1 MVRDNPGRADTRKT
15 MADENRGAHSARKQA
30 IRRKAQRR
38 HSHFYDSR
46 AHWSFSRNAS
56 SEPLSWSRE
65 RWILAGTAF
74 LLVILSALVIPAW
87 AGAMKSSS
95 VAPTPGIAAK
105 TTVAA
110 AVVTSI
116 DPSDHAIVPLA
127 LPKMDPATIKPIV
140 PVDEWQT
147 VQVHPGETLADIFLA
162 QGLSMT
168 DLQHVIDGSGGTKV
182 FHQIKPGQ
190 EFQFLVGGDHTLKG
204 VRFDQDEAT
213 IATLRLDGAA
223 PQLTTKTRDVQRR
236 EHISH
241 GVIDSSLFGAASK
254 AGMSNAMVLKLAE
267 VFKFDIDFVQDL
279 RVGDNFTV
287 IYDDV
292 YSDGSYLREGD
303 IVAAEFVNQG
313 KRYTAY
319 RFKNADGKWSY
330 FSEEGRPLTGSFLRI
345 PVDFTRISSQFS
357 AGRMHPILGTMRAH
371 KGVDYAAP
379 TGTPIHAAGDGVV
392 KFRGWMNGYG
402 NFVVIQHNATISTAY
417 GHMSRFANLRVGQRV
432 SQGNTIGFVGMT
444 GLATGP
450 HLHYEFRVNNVQ
462 RDPQTVTLPKPEP
475 LPAAQLAKFKKEVV
489 APQLAR
495 LNQVDNNT
503 KLARADT
510 ASRGDD

>member
-1 MVRDNPGRADTRKT
+1 MVDV
-15 MADENRGAHSARKQA
+15 NRGAQSARKQA

-87 AGAMKSSS
+87 AGAMKKQTVVSNAAPVVHS
-95 VAPTPGIAAK
+95 V
-105 TTVAA
+105 
-110 AVVTSI
+110 
-116 DPSDHAIVPLA
+116 VPLA
-127 LPKMDPATIKPIV
+127 LPRMDPATVKPLV
-140 PVDEWQT
+140 PVEQWQT
-147 VQVHPGETLADIFLA
+147 VQVQPGQTLADIFLA

-168 DLQHVIDGSGGTKV
+168 DLQHVIDGAGSTKV

-190 EFQFLVGGDHTLKG
+190 EFQFLVSSDHVLKG
-204 VRFDQDEAT
+204 VRFDKDEAN
-213 IATLRLDGAA
+213 IATLRLDGAS
-223 PQLTTKTRDVQRR
+223 PQLTTQTRDVQRR
-236 EHISH
+236 EHIAH
-241 GVIDSSLFGAASK
+241 GLIDGSLFGAASK

-287 IYDDV
+287 VYDDV
-292 YSDGSYLREGD
+292 YSDGSFLREGD
-303 IVAAEFVNQG
+303 IVAAEFMNQG

-319 RFKNADGKWSY
+319 RYKNTDGKYSY

-357 AGRMHPILGTMRAH
+357 AGRMHPILGKMRAH

-432 SQGNTIGFVGMT
+432 SQGSTIGFVGMT

-450 HLHYEFRVNNVQ
+450 HLHYEFRVNNQQ

-495 LNQVDNNT
+495 LNRVDNNT
-503 KLARADT
+503 KLARAE
-510 ASRGDD
+510 ASPKSDD

>member
-1 MVRDNPGRADTRKT
+1 MVRDNTGRAGTRKT
-15 MADENRGAHSARKQA
+15 MSVQNRGAHSARKQA

-38 HSHFYDSR
+38 HSHFYDTR

-56 SEPLSWSRE
+56 AEPLSWSRE

-87 AGAMKSSS
+87 AGAMKKES
-95 VAPTPGIAAK
+95 VIAAAPTIH
-105 TTVAA
+105 
-110 AVVTSI
+110 AVVPLAVPKI
-116 DPSDHAIVPLA
+116 DPSSV
-127 LPKMDPATIKPIV
+127 KPIV
-140 PVDEWQT
+140 PVEEWQS
-147 VQVHPGETLADIFLA
+147 VQVQPGQTLADIFLA

-168 DLQHVIDGSGGTKV
+168 DLQRVIDGAGGSKA
-182 FHQIKPGQ
+182 FHRINPGQ
-190 EFQFLVGGDHTLKG
+190 EFQFLIGGDHTLKG
-204 VRFDQDEAT
+204 VRFDQDEAS
-213 IATLRLDGAA
+213 IATLRLDGAS
-223 PQLTTKTRDVQRR
+223 PQLTVQKRDVQRR
-236 EHISH
+236 EHIAH
-241 GVIDSSLFGAASK
+241 GEIESSLFGAASK
-254 AGMSNAMVLKLAE
+254 AGMSNAMVLKLAD
-267 VFKFDIDFVQDL
+267 VFKYDIDFVQDL
-279 RVGDNFTV
+279 RVGDSFTV
-287 IYDDV
+287 VYDDV
-292 YSDGSYLREGD
+292 YSDGAFLREGD

-319 RFKNADGKWSY
+319 RFKNSDGKVGY
-330 FSEEGRPLTGSFLRI
+330 FSEEGRPLAGSFLRI

-357 AGRMHPILGTMRAH
+357 AGRMHPILGKMRAH

-379 TGTPIHAAGDGVV
+379 SGTPIHAAGDGVV

-432 SQGNTIGFVGMT
+432 SQGSTIGYVGMT

-489 APQLAR
+489 GPQLAR
-495 LNQVDNNT
+495 LKQVDSNV
-503 KLARADT
+503 KLARVDT
-510 ASRGDD
+510 GKTGND

>member
-1 MVRDNPGRADTRKT
+1 MVRDNTGRADTRKT
-15 MADENRGAHSARKQA
+15 MVDEIRGAQHSARKQA

-38 HSHFYDSR
+38 HSHFYDNR
-46 AHWSFSRNAS
+46 AAHWSFSRNAS

-87 AGAMKSSS
+87 AGAMKSPKITSTTP
-95 VAPTPGIAAK
+95 VAHN
-105 TTVAA
+105 VVSL
-110 AVVTSI
+110 AV
-116 DPSDHAIVPLA
+116 
-127 LPKMDPATIKPIV
+127 PKMDPATVKPLA
-140 PVDEWQT
+140 PAEEWQT
-147 VQVHPGETLADIFLA
+147 VQVEAGQTLADIFLA
-162 QGLSMT
+162 QGLNMT
-168 DLQHVIDGSGGTKV
+168 DLQHVIDGAGGTKV

-190 EFQFLVGGDHTLKG
+190 EFQFLIGADHVLKG

-213 IATLRLDGAA
+213 IATLRLDGDAA
-223 PQLTTKTRDVQRR
+223 KVTTQVRDVQRR
-236 EHISH
+236 EHIAH
-241 GVIDSSLFGAASK
+241 GLIDGSLFAAASK

-267 VFKFDIDFVQDL
+267 AFKYDIDFVQDL
-279 RVGDNFTV
+279 RVGDSFTV

-319 RFKNADGKWSY
+319 RYKSADGKVGY
-330 FSEEGRPLTGSFLRI
+330 FSEEGRPLAGSFLRI

-357 AGRMHPILGTMRAH
+357 AGRMHPILGKMRAH

-379 TGTPIHAAGDGVV
+379 TGTPIHAAGDGVI

-402 NFVVIQHNATISTAY
+402 NFVIIQHNGTISTAY
-417 GHMSRFANLRVGQRV
+417 GHMSRFANLRVGQHV
-432 SQGNTIGFVGMT
+432 SQGATIGFVGMT

-489 APQLAR
+489 GPQLAR
-495 LNQVDNNT
+495 LNQLDSNY
-503 KLARADT
+503 KLASAKSGT
-510 ASRGDD
+510 TSSDD

>member
-1 MVRDNPGRADTRKT
+1 
-15 MADENRGAHSARKQA
+15 MADVNRRAHSARKQA

-56 SEPLSWSRE
+56 AEPLSWSRE

-74 LLVILSALVIPAW
+74 FLVILSALVIPAW
-87 AGAMKSSS
+87 AGAMKKE
-95 VAPTPGIAAK
+95 TIA
-105 TTVAA
+105 TRIPVVAA
-110 AVVTSI
+110 TASLPVIAGSHAV
-116 DPSDHAIVPLA
+116 VPLA
-127 LPKMDPATIKPIV
+127 LPRIDPASIKPIA
-140 PVDEWQT
+140 PVEEWQT
-147 VQVHPGETLADIFLA
+147 VQVKPGQTLADIFLA
-162 QGLSMT
+162 QGLTMT
-168 DLQHVIDGSGGTKV
+168 DLQHVIDGAGGAKV

-190 EFQFLVGGDHTLKG
+190 EFQFLIGTDHSLKG
-204 VRFDQDEAT
+204 VRFDQDEAN
-213 IATLRLDGAA
+213 IATLRIDGDK
-223 PQLTTKTRDVQRR
+223 PQLTTQTRDVQRR
-236 EHISH
+236 EHIAH
-241 GVIDSSLFGAASK
+241 GVIDSSLFGAASQ

-287 IYDDV
+287 VYDDV
-292 YSDGSYLREGD
+292 YSDGAFLREGD

-319 RFKNADGKWSY
+319 RFKNTDGKVSY

-357 AGRMHPILGTMRAH
+357 AGRMHPILGKMRAH

-417 GHMSRFANLRVGQRV
+417 GHMSKFANLRVGQRV
-432 SQGNTIGFVGMT
+432 SQGSTIGFVGMT

-450 HLHYEFRVNNVQ
+450 HLHYEFRVNNQQ

-475 LPAAQLAKFKKEVV
+475 LPAAQLAKFRKEVV
-489 APQLAR
+489 GPQLAR
-495 LNQVDNNT
+495 LKQVDSNT

-510 ASRGDD
+510 GPKAAD

>member
-1 MVRDNPGRADTRKT
+1 MVRVNPGRADTEKI
-15 MADENRGAHSARKQA
+15 MVDVNREAQSTRKQA

-46 AHWSFSRNAS
+46 AAHWSFSRNAS

-87 AGAMKSSS
+87 AGAMKKQTAVSNA
-95 VAPTPGIAAK
+95 AP
-105 TTVAA
+105 VVH
-110 AVVTSI
+110 AV
-116 DPSDHAIVPLA
+116 VPLA
-127 LPKMDPATIKPIV
+127 LPKVDPAAIKPLA
-140 PVDEWQT
+140 PVENWET
-147 VQVHPGETLADIFLA
+147 VQVQAGQTLADIFLA

-168 DLQHVIDGSGGTKV
+168 DLQHVIDGAGGTKV

-190 EFQFLVGGDHTLKG
+190 EFQFLVSTDHVLKG
-204 VRFDQDEAT
+204 VRFDQDEAN
-213 IATLRLDGAA
+213 IATLRLDGAS
-223 PQLTTKTRDVQRR
+223 PQLTTQTRDVQRR
-236 EHISH
+236 EHIAH
-241 GVIDSSLFGAASK
+241 GLIDSSLFGAASK

-287 IYDDV
+287 VYDDV
-292 YSDGSYLREGD
+292 YSDGSFLREGD

-319 RFKNADGKWSY
+319 RFKNTDGKYSY

-357 AGRMHPILGTMRAH
+357 AGRMHPILGKMRAH

-432 SQGNTIGFVGMT
+432 TQGSTIGFVGMT

-450 HLHYEFRVNNVQ
+450 HLHYEFRVNNQQ

-475 LPAAQLAKFKKEVV
+475 LPAGQLAKFRKEVV

-495 LNQVDNNT
+495 LNRVDNNT

-510 ASRGDD
+510 ASKSDD

>member
-1 MVRDNPGRADTRKT
+1 MVRGNSGRVDTRKT
-15 MADENRGAHSARKQA
+15 MGDVNRAAHQTRRQA

-38 HSHFYDSR
+38 HAHFYDSR

-65 RWILAGTAF
+65 RWILAGTAC
-74 LLVILSALVIPAW
+74 LLVILSALIIPAW
-87 AGAMKSSS
+87 AGAMKS
-95 VAPTPGIAAK
+95 PRFTTPQ
-105 TTVAA
+105 VHN
-110 AVVTSI
+110 V
-116 DPSDHAIVPLA
+116 VPLA
-127 LPKMDPATIKPIV
+127 VPKMDPAAIKPV
-140 PVDEWQT
+140 APVEEWQT
-147 VQVHPGETLADIFLA
+147 VQVQPGQTLADIFLD

-168 DLQHVIDGSGGTKV
+168 DLQHVIDGAGGAKV

-190 EFQFLVGGDHTLKG
+190 EFQFLMGGDHVLKG

-213 IATLRLDGAA
+213 IATLRLDGDA
-223 PQLTTKTRDVQRR
+223 PKLTTQVRDVQRR
-236 EHISH
+236 EHIAH
-241 GVIDSSLFGAASK
+241 GVIDSSLFGAGSK
-254 AGMSNAMVLKLAE
+254 AGMSTAMVLKLAE
-267 VFKFDIDFVQDL
+267 AFKYDIDFVQDL
-279 RVGDNFTV
+279 RVGDSFTV

-292 YSDGSYLREGD
+292 YSDGAYLREGD

-319 RFKNADGKWSY
+319 RFKTSDGKVGY
-330 FSEEGRPLTGSFLRI
+330 FSEEGRPLAGSFLRI

-357 AGRMHPILGTMRAH
+357 AGRMHPILGKMRAH

-402 NFVVIQHNATISTAY
+402 NFVVIQHNSTISTAY
-417 GHMSRFANLRVGQRV
+417 GHMSRFANLRVGQHV
-432 SQGNTIGFVGMT
+432 SQGATIGFVGMT

-475 LPAAQLAKFKKEVV
+475 LPAAQLARFKKEVV

-495 LNQVDNNT
+495 LNQVDSNV
-503 KLARADT
+503 KLAM
-510 ASRGDD
+510 ASASKGDLAKSDD

>member
-1 MVRDNPGRADTRKT
+1 MGDQI
-15 MADENRGAHSARKQA
+15 RGAQHSARKQA

-38 HSHFYDSR
+38 HSHFYDNR
-46 AHWSFSRNAS
+46 AAHWSFSRNAS

-87 AGAMKSSS
+87 AGAMKSSRITATPAGTARKLTG
-95 VAPTPGIAAK
+95 APIA
-105 TTVAA
+105 VAA
-110 AVVTSI
+110 IASDIPHNTVSIAV
-116 DPSDHAIVPLA
+116 
-127 LPKMDPATIKPIV
+127 PKMDPATIKPLV
-140 PVDEWQT
+140 PTEEWQT
-147 VQVHPGETLADIFLA
+147 VQVEAGQTLADIFLA
-162 QGLSMT
+162 QGLNMT
-168 DLQHVIDGSGGTKV
+168 DLQHVIDGAGGTKV

-190 EFQFLVGGDHTLKG
+190 EFQFLIGGDHALKG
-204 VRFDQDEAT
+204 VRFDKDEAT
-213 IATLRLDGAA
+213 IATLRLDGDAA
-223 PQLTTKTRDVQRR
+223 KLTTQVRDVQRR
-236 EHISH
+236 EHIAH
-241 GVIDSSLFGAASK
+241 GSIDGSLFAAASK

-267 VFKFDIDFVQDL
+267 AFKYDIDFVQDL
-279 RVGDNFTV
+279 RVGDSFTV

-292 YSDGSYLREGD
+292 YSDGAYLREGD

-319 RFKNADGKWSY
+319 RFKNADGKVGY
-330 FSEEGRPLTGSFLRI
+330 FSEEGRPLAGSFLRI

-357 AGRMHPILGTMRAH
+357 AGRMHPILGKMRAH

-379 TGTPIHAAGDGVV
+379 SGTPIHAAGDGVV

-402 NFVVIQHNATISTAY
+402 NFVVIQHNGTISTAY
-417 GHMSRFANLRVGQRV
+417 GHMSRFANLRVGQHV
-432 SQGNTIGFVGMT
+432 SQGATIGYVGMT

-462 RDPQTVTLPKPEP
+462 RDPQSVTLPKPEP

-489 APQLAR
+489 GPQLAR
-495 LNQVDNNT
+495 LNQLDSNY
-503 KLARADT
+503 KLAAAKSPNAT
-510 ASRGDD
+510 TSDD

>member
-1 MVRDNPGRADTRKT
+1 MVRDNSGRADTTKT
-15 MADENRGAHSARKQA
+15 MSDVNRRAHSARKQA

-56 SEPLSWSRE
+56 AEPLSWSRE

-87 AGAMKSSS
+87 AGAMK
-95 VAPTPGIAAK
+95 K
-105 TTVAA
+105 ETTVTGS
-110 AVVTSI
+110 AVTVPMALSK
-116 DPSDHAIVPLA
+116 SHAVVPLA
-127 LPKMDPATIKPIV
+127 LPKIDPASIKPIV
-140 PVDEWQT
+140 PIEQWQT
-147 VQVHPGETLADIFLA
+147 VQVKPGQTLADIFLA
-162 QGLSMT
+162 QGLTMT
-168 DLQHVIDGSGGTKV
+168 DLQHVIDGAGGAKV

-190 EFQFLVGGDHTLKG
+190 EFQFLIGGDHTLQG

-213 IATLRLDGAA
+213 IATLRIDGDK
-223 PQLTTKTRDVQRR
+223 PQLTTQTRDVQHR
-236 EHISH
+236 EHIVH
-241 GVIDSSLFGAASK
+241 GVIDGSLFGAASQ

-279 RVGDNFTV
+279 RVGDSFTV

-292 YSDGSYLREGD
+292 YSDGSFLRDGD
-303 IVAAEFVNQG
+303 ISAAEFVNQG

-319 RFKNADGKWSY
+319 RYKYGDGKYSY
-330 FSEEGRPLTGSFLRI
+330 YSEEGRPLTGSFLRI

-357 AGRMHPILGTMRAH
+357 AGRMHPILGKMRAH

-417 GHMSRFANLRVGQRV
+417 GHMSKFANLRVGQRV
-432 SQGNTIGFVGMT
+432 SQGSTIGFVGMT

-475 LPAAQLAKFKKEVV
+475 LPAAQLAKFRKDVV
-489 APQLAR
+489 GPQLAR
-495 LNQVDNNT
+495 LKQIDNST

-510 ASRGDD
+510 GASNAD

>member
-1 MVRDNPGRADTRKT
+1 MGDVKRA
-15 MADENRGAHSARKQA
+15 AHHARKQA

-38 HSHFYDSR
+38 HAHFYDSR

-56 SEPLSWSRE
+56 SEPLSWTRE

-87 AGAMKSSS
+87 AGAMKSPKVTEPLVHS
-95 VAPTPGIAAK
+95 V
-105 TTVAA
+105 
-110 AVVTSI
+110 
-116 DPSDHAIVPLA
+116 VPLA
-127 LPKMDPATIKPIV
+127 LPKIDPATIKPV
-140 PVDEWQT
+140 APVEEWQT
-147 VQVHPGETLADIFLA
+147 VQVQAGQTLADIFLA
-162 QGLSMT
+162 QGLTMT
-168 DLQHVIDGSGGTKV
+168 DLQHVIDGAGGSKA

-190 EFQFLVGGDHTLKG
+190 EFQFLVGADHTLKG
-204 VRFDQDEAT
+204 VRFNQDESK
-213 IATLRLDGAA
+213 IATLRLDGDS
-223 PQLTTKTRDVQRR
+223 PQLTTQVRDVQRR
-236 EHISH
+236 EHVAH
-241 GVIDSSLFGAASK
+241 GSIDGSLFSAATK
-254 AGMSNAMVLKLAE
+254 AGMSTAMVLKLAE

-279 RVGDNFTV
+279 RVGDSFTV

-292 YSDGSYLREGD
+292 YSDGAFLREGD

-319 RFKNADGKWSY
+319 RFKNSDGKFSY

-357 AGRMHPILGTMRAH
+357 AGRMHPILGKMRAH

-432 SQGNTIGFVGMT
+432 SQGSTIGYVGMT

-475 LPAAQLAKFKKEVV
+475 LPAAQLAKFKKDVV

-495 LNQVDNNT
+495 LNRVDNNV
-503 KLARADT
+503 KLARADAKAET
-510 ASRGDD
+510 GKSDD

>member
-1 MVRDNPGRADTRKT
+1 MVDV
-15 MADENRGAHSARKQA
+15 NRGAQSARKQA

-87 AGAMKSSS
+87 AGAMKKQTVVSNAAPLVHS
-95 VAPTPGIAAK
+95 V
-105 TTVAA
+105 
-110 AVVTSI
+110 
-116 DPSDHAIVPLA
+116 VPLA
-127 LPKMDPATIKPIV
+127 LPRVDPATVKPLA
-140 PVDEWQT
+140 PVEQWQT
-147 VQVHPGETLADIFLA
+147 VQVQPGQTLADIFLA

-168 DLQHVIDGSGGTKV
+168 DLQHVIDGAGGTKV

-190 EFQFLVGGDHTLKG
+190 EFQFLVSTDHTLQG
-204 VRFDQDEAT
+204 VRFDQDET
-213 IATLRLDGAA
+213 SIATLRLDGAS
-223 PQLTTKTRDVQRR
+223 PQLTTQTRDVQRR
-236 EHISH
+236 EHIAH
-241 GVIDSSLFGAASK
+241 GLIDSSLFGAASK

-287 IYDDV
+287 VYDDV
-292 YSDGSYLREGD
+292 YSDGSFLREGD

-319 RFKNADGKWSY
+319 RFKNTDGKYSY

-357 AGRMHPILGTMRAH
+357 AGRMHPILGKMRAH

-432 SQGNTIGFVGMT
+432 IQGSTIGFVGMT

-450 HLHYEFRVNNVQ
+450 HLHYEFRVNNQQ

-475 LPAAQLAKFKKEVV
+475 LPAGQLAKFKKEVV

-495 LNQVDNNT
+495 LNRVDNNT
-503 KLARADT
+503 KLAKAET
-510 ASRGDD
+510 SPKSDD

>member
-1 MVRDNPGRADTRKT
+1 MVRDKWGRADTRKT
-15 MADENRGAHSARKQA
+15 MGDVNQGAHSARKQA

-56 SEPLSWSRE
+56 SEPLSWTRE

-87 AGAMKSSS
+87 AGAMKKQTL
-95 VAPTPGIAAK
+95 TP
-105 TTVAA
+105 
-110 AVVTSI
+110 AVPLV
-116 DPSDHAIVPLA
+116 HAVVPLA
-127 LPKMDPATIKPIV
+127 VPKIDPASIKPIA
-140 PVDEWQT
+140 PVESWQT

-168 DLQHVIDGSGGTKV
+168 DLQHVIDGAGGTKV

-190 EFQFLVGGDHTLKG
+190 EFQFLVDGDHVLKG
-204 VRFDQDEAT
+204 VRFDQDEAN
-213 IATLRLDGAA
+213 IATLRLDGAT
-223 PQLTTKTRDVQRR
+223 PQLTTQTRDVQRR
-236 EHISH
+236 DHIAH

-292 YSDGSYLREGD
+292 YSDGAFLREGD

-319 RFKNADGKWSY
+319 RFKNSDGKVSY

-357 AGRMHPILGTMRAH
+357 AGRMHPILGKMRAH

-432 SQGNTIGFVGMT
+432 SQGSTIGFVGMT

-450 HLHYEFRVNNVQ
+450 HLHYEFRVNNMQ

-475 LPAAQLAKFKKEVV
+475 MPAAQLAKFKKDVV
-489 APQLAR
+489 GPQLAR
-495 LNQVDNNT
+495 LNQVDNNV
-503 KLARADT
+503 KLASSGAGQH
-510 ASRGDD
+510 SDD